1 MSKETFAGE
10 LFKEGYNCAQA
21 VAVAFSEETGLTK
34 EQSAKLVSGFGGG
47 MGRMREVCGAVS
59 GMAFV
64 LSCLEGYSDPK
75 ERAGKKELYE
85 TIQELAAEFREK
97 EGSVVCREL
106 LKGTGADS
114 SPVPSERTAEY
125 YRTRGC
131 VGCVECA
138 AAILEKHLKTKQS

>member
-1 MSKETFAGE
+1 MSKETLAGE

-47 MGRMREVCGAVS
+47 IGRMREVCGAVS

-64 LSCLEGYSDPK
+64 LSCLEGYSNPK

-85 TIQELAAEFREK
+85 TIQKLASEFREK

-138 AAILEKHLKTKQS
+138 AAILEKHLKNS